1 MPLNWPTPSFIGE
14 QYTYLGNTWVWDGQ
28 VWKSLGEYIP
38 GPTGPTG
45 PTGSIG
51 PTGPGGASGSYSYI
65 VSNTTQTNGGTA
77 SANLITYDS
86 IIGTSDI
93 TQSSGAIT
101 FTKDGEYSVQFSGQF
116 NKGTAGAQN
125 VNVWLSLN
133 GTNVPDSR
141 IFQTVSSTTTYGV
154 YSREYLLNINNG
166 DNLSLYWSST
176 DPAMSILAFAGTTGP
191 DRPAQPSVSVTI
203 HQITSVIAGPTGP
216 TGPTGP
222 GGISLAT
229 LAYYNDTAQQATGGI
244 YYPINWQNLDTDN
257 TQGNTGLTFNGTS
270 RYTNTSGATGTYL
283 ITGQVGY
290 RLTSNTTSFNEFFI
304 SKNGGTAGVNGI
316 YAYSVNDSI
325 QAVQVLSSLIV
336 LGSGDYFEV
345 YGKTSL
351 IPNTYIEIGWTPNL
365 PTRSFANPPLSY
377 GGAGLAADFIVFA
390 GYTGNY
396 YLTLA
401 SGGFGYAP
409 TETITIL
416 GTDLGGTSP
425 ANDIVITI
433 LTVDMGGE
441 ILTYSFTGTP
451 PAIPSINDPLA
462 RIIILSM
469 K

>member
-216 TGPTGP
+216 TGPSLPYKSYAAQLDMSTGSVLNLFENTLGTTLTWTASSGQISTGAIVP
-222 GGISLAT
+222 LIGQNNVFVHATSSTSSGIPKIVSGDFQPSPWVVTIRQTDNSGVA
-229 LAYYNDTAQQATGGI
+229 
-244 YYPINWQNLDTDN
+244 DN
-257 TQGNTGLTFNGTS
+257 TQ
-270 RYTNTSGATGTYL
+270 
-283 ITGQVGY
+283 QV
-290 RLTSNTTSFNEFFI
+290 
-304 SKNGGTAGVNGI
+304 
-316 YAYSVNDSI
+316 YAEI
-325 QAVQVLSSLIV
+325 R
-336 LGSGDYFEV
+336 V
-345 YGKTSL
+345 Y
-351 IPNTYIEIGWTPNL
+351 N
-365 PTRSFANPPLSY
+365 
-377 GGAGLAADFIVFA
+377 
-390 GYTGNY
+390 
-396 YLTLA
+396 
-401 SGGFGYAP
+401 
-409 TETITIL
+409 
-416 GTDLGGTSP
+416 
-425 ANDIVITI
+425 
-433 LTVDMGGE
+433 
-441 ILTYSFTGTP
+441 
-451 PAIPSINDPLA
+451 
-462 RIIILSM
+462 
-469 K
+469 